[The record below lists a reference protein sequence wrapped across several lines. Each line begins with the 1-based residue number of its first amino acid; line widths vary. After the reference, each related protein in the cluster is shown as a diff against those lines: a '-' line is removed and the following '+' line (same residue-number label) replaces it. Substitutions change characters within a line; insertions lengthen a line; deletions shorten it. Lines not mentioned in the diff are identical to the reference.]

1 MSQFLNSVI
10 RQLGRDT
17 GKVLSNAVFKDAHST
32 PIRMARGGG
41 SNQVVSRETR
51 TKARKTEF
59 EKALIFDRSA
69 NPKTLTRKIQ
79 ALSVILDEELSGFM
93 DDDYLSAQ
101 EANAAFKMLNDFSSK
116 AESVAKQLQI
126 DEEGNTSEISQLEK
140 IVKQTYEDFHK
151 VLRMAADGCEK
162 IIPKMESNYEKKRF
176 KFFRWVILNTFYM
189 RNYAKTGEKNIMK
202 TVLAN
207 ILLIGS
213 QPLMMLFGLITAP
226 IEWNNRREESKLYK
240 AAVKQEQERA
250 KTYREIIA

>member
-32 PIRMARGGG
+32 PIRMVRGGG
-41 SNQVVSRETR
+41 SNQVVVRETR
-51 TKARKTEF
+51 TKTRKSEF

-69 NPKTLTRKIQ
+69 NPKTLIRKMQ
-79 ALSVILDEELSGFM
+79 ALSIILDEELSGFM

-116 AESVAKQLQI
+116 AESVAKQLQM
-126 DEEGNTSEISQLEK
+126 DEEGNVLEISQLER
-140 IVKQTYEDFHK
+140 IVKQTNDDFHK
-151 VLRMAADGCEK
+151 VLKLAADGCEK
-162 IIPKMESNYEKKRF
+162 IIPKIESNHEKNRF
-176 KFFRWVILNTFYM
+176 KFFRWIILNTFFM

-207 ILLIGS
+207 ILLIGF
-213 QPLMMLFGLITAP
+213 QPLMMLFGLMTAP
-226 IEWNNRREESKLYK
+226 IEWNKKRKENKLYK
-240 AAVKQEQERA
+240 AAVNQEQERA
-250 KTYREIIA
+250 KSYREIIA

>member
-1 MSQFLNSVI
+1 
-10 RQLGRDT
+10 
-17 GKVLSNAVFKDAHST
+17 
-32 PIRMARGGG
+32 
-41 SNQVVSRETR
+41 
-51 TKARKTEF
+51 
-59 EKALIFDRSA
+59 
-69 NPKTLTRKIQ
+69 
-79 ALSVILDEELSGFM
+79 M

-140 IVKQTYEDFHK
+140 IVKQTNEDFHN

-176 KFFRWVILNTFYM
+176 KFFRWVILNTFFLS
-189 RNYAKTGEKNIMK
+189 NYDKTGEKNIMK